1 MGGIADESIKKYPS
15 GKPFPG
21 SETGLPINGKRLRGV
36 R

>member
-1 MGGIADESIKKYPS
+1 MDEIVDESIKNYPS

-21 SETGLPINGKRLRGV
+21 CETGLPINGKRLRGA